1 LLART
6 GERFAISGDT
16 GAPSSF
22 GTKASPR
29 AAAVRANWL
38 SRLVVTDFRSYARA
52 EVELDGRPVVL
63 TGENGAG
70 KTNLLEAVS
79 LLSPG
84 RGLRGAAYAEI
95 ARDGGAGGW
104 AVAATIETPEG
115 PVRIGTGIAPGAEA
129 ARSRA
134 VRIDGA
140 NASGAGALGAHLRVV
155 WLTPAM
161 DRLFVE
167 GAGERRRFLDR
178 LVMGFDPA
186 HGTRVN
192 AYERVLRERNRL
204 LADGVMDESWLGGL
218 EEQMAEHGVA
228 IAAARVE
235 ALARLRGAI
244 DAASEAHFPRAD
256 IALEGTLEEA
266 LAEKPAVDVEDDFI
280 RRLAASRARD
290 AGAGRT
296 LEGPHRSD
304 LLVRHRAKDREARLC
319 STGEQKALLIGIV
332 LANARLLAAQGRAP
346 LLLLDEIAAH
356 LDEERRRAL
365 FDEIVALGLQAF
377 MTGTDPMLFAALGSA
392 AQCFDV
398 KRGAVTQ
405 LN

>member
-1 LLART
+1 MART
-6 GERFAISGDT
+6 GEKLAISGDT
-16 GAPSSF
+16 GAPASF
-22 GTKASPR
+22 GAKASLR
-29 AAAVRANWL
+29 ASWL
-38 SRLVVTDFRSYARA
+38 SRLVVTDFRSYARSEIA
-52 EVELDGRPVVL
+52 LDGRPVVL

-84 RGLRGAAYAEI
+84 RGLRGAAYTEI
-95 ARDGGAGGW
+95 ARDNGAGGW
-104 AVAATIETPEG
+104 AVAATVETVDG
-115 PVRIGTGIAPGAEA
+115 PVRIGTGIEPGAEA
-129 ARSRA
+129 TRSRA

-140 NASGAGALGAHLRVV
+140 PASGVGALAALVRVV

-161 DRLFVE
+161 DRLFLE
-167 GAGERRRFLDR
+167 SAGERRRFLDR

-186 HGTRVN
+186 HGTRAN
-192 AYERVLRERNRL
+192 AYERALRERNKL
-204 LADGVMDESWLGGL
+204 LADEIMDDAWLGGL

-228 IAAARVE
+228 VAAARVE
-235 ALARLRGAI
+235 TLARLRGAI
-244 DAASEAHFPRAD
+244 DAASETHFPRAD
-256 IALEGTLEEA
+256 LALEGTLEDA
-266 LAEKPAVDVEDDFI
+266 LAAKPAVDVEDEFI
-280 RRLAASRARD
+280 RRLAASRTRD
-290 AGAGRT
+290 AAAGRT

-332 LANARLLAAQGRAP
+332 LANARLLAARGAPP

-365 FDEIVALGLQAF
+365 FDEIVSLGLQAF
-377 MTGTDPMLFAALGSA
+377 MTGTDPVLFEALGA
-392 AQCFDV
+392 GAQSFDV
-398 KRGAVTQ
+398 RRGAVTP